1 MKKYE
6 VVYMAVSA
14 DKYSLP
20 MAVFDTLLEASIWE
34 GCSVNY
40 MCKKLKEHLLSNKK
54 DCYFIRVKY
63 EQDD

>member
-1 MKKYE
+1 
-6 VVYMAVSA
+6 MAVSA

-40 MCKKLKEHLLSNKK
+40 MCRKLKNHLLSSKK
-54 DCYFIRVKY
+54 DCYFIRVIY